1 MILAAER
8 SITGKSQ
15 PKQTTFM
22 KPIGTIHSPFTQL
35 EDMPIQPKGAGD
47 VIGTIE
53 LEDQYR
59 EGLTDLDGFSHIY
72 LLYEFH
78 MAKRTALTVTPFMD
92 TSPRGVFSTRSPLR
106 PNHIGISIVKLI
118 GVDKNILTV
127 QGIDI
132 LNGSPLLD
140 IKPYIAAFDS
150 VQQSRSGW
158 MKGSAE
164 EVACKRSDTRFVG
177 DV

>member
-1 MILAAER
+1 MQETKTMQAIQA
-8 SITGKSQ
+8 
-15 PKQTTFM
+15 
-22 KPIGTIHSPFTQL
+22 IGTIHTPFDTL
-35 EDMPIQPKGAGD
+35 EDMPIQPKGAEE

-53 LEDQYR
+53 LEEQYSA
-59 EGLTDLDGFSHIY
+59 GLADLDGFSHIY
-72 LLYEFH
+72 LLYRFH

-106 PNHIGISIVKLI
+106 PNHIGISIVRLI
-118 GVDKNILTV
+118 GVEKNIITV
-127 QGIDI
+127 QGIDV

-158 MKGSAE
+158 MKGSEE
-164 EVACKRSDTRFVG
+164 EVARKRSDQRFAS
-177 DV
+177 